1 LGFSLIIEREVSGK
15 KRPKR
20 PKGRLRYYQTIAY
33 GKKENA
39 PKTPHWGIWGISRFF
54 EGDIRIFSLE
64 NPYTPESV
72 QVVQL
77 VQVVPLTT
85 F

>member
-1 LGFSLIIEREVSGK
+1 MRGNFCFLGFALIIEREVPGK

-39 PKTPHWGIWGISRFF
+39 PKAPHWGIWGVFGVFQGRYKDF
-54 EGDIRIFSLE
+54 
-64 NPYTPESV
+64 
-72 QVVQL
+72 
-77 VQVVPLTT
+77 
-85 F
+85 